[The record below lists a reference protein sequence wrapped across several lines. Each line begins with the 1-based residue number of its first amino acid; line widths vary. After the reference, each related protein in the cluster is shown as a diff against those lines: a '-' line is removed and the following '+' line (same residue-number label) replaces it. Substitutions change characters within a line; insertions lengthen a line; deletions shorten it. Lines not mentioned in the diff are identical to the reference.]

1 MAQITIKGTKELQN
15 LLKNIGTAPIERTIK
30 KITVEVQGQAKALAP
45 ARKIKNG
52 GALRNSIKMNYDSNK
67 KEGRVY
73 TNLEYATYVEFGTGV
88 RGNGTYPNKNIN
100 ISYRNTPW
108 IYTPDGGKTFYYT
121 KGQVAQPYMYPA
133 LQHGKSLVTE
143 TLKQEIEKEIK
154 GGS

>member
-30 KITVEVQGQAKALAP
+30 KVTVEVQGQAKGLAP
-45 ARKIKNG
+45 FNTG
-52 GALRNSIKMNYDSNK
+52 TLRNSIKMNYDSNK

-88 RGNGTYPNKNIN
+88 RGDGTYP
-100 ISYRNTPW
+100 
-108 IYTPDGGKTFYYT
+108 DGEKKLTYNQNW

-133 LQHGKSLVTE
+133 LQFGKSKAQE
-143 TLKQEIEKEIK
+143 ILKQEIEKEIK
-154 GGS
+154 GGN

>member
-15 LLKNIGTAPIERTIK
+15 LLKNVGTAPIERTIK
-30 KITVEVQGQAKALAP
+30 KVTVAVQGQAKGLAP
-45 ARKIKNG
+45 FATG
-52 GALRNSIKMNYDSNK
+52 TLRNSIKMNYDSNK
-67 KEGRVY
+67 KEGKVY
-73 TNLEYATYVEFGTGV
+73 TNNEYATYVEFGTGV
-88 RGNGTYPNKNIN
+88 RGNGSYPNKNIN

-133 LQHGKSLVTE
+133 LQHGKSLVEE

>member
-30 KITVEVQGQAKALAP
+30 KVTVEVQGQAKALAP
-45 ARKIKNG
+45 ADTG
-52 GALRNSIKMNYDSNK
+52 TLRNSIKMNYDSNK

-73 TNLEYATYVEFGTGV
+73 TNNDYATYVEFGTGI
-88 RGNGTYPNKNIN
+88 RGNGSYPDSNKNLTYN
-100 ISYRNTPW
+100 QNW
-108 IYTPDGGKTFYYT
+108 

-143 TLKQEIEKEIK
+143 TLKQEIAKEIK
-154 GGS
+154 GGN

>member
-30 KITVEVQGQAKALAP
+30 KVTVEVQGQAKALAP
-45 ARKIKNG
+45 ADTG
-52 GALRNSIKMNYDSNK
+52 TLRNSIKMNYDSNK

-73 TNLEYATYVEFGTGV
+73 TNNEYATYVEFGTGI
-88 RGNGTYPNKNIN
+88 RGNGSYPDSNKNLTYN
-100 ISYRNTPW
+100 QNW
-108 IYTPDGGKTFYYT
+108 

-143 TLKQEIEKEIK
+143 TLKQEIAKEIK
-154 GGS
+154 GGN

>member
-15 LLKNIGTAPIERTIK
+15 LLKNVGTAPIERTIK
-30 KITVEVQGQAKALAP
+30 KVTVEVQGQAKALAP

-67 KEGRVY
+67 KEGKVY

-88 RGNGTYPNKNIN
+88 RGNGTYP
-100 ISYRNTPW
+100 
-108 IYTPDGGKTFYYT
+108 DGEKKLTYNQNW

-133 LQHGKSLVTE
+133 LQFGKSKAQKI
-143 TLKQEIEKEIK
+143 LKQEIENEIK

>member
-30 KITVEVQGQAKALAP
+30 KVTVEVQGQAKGLAP
-45 ARKIKNG
+45 FNTG
-52 GALRNSIKMNYDSNK
+52 TLRNSIKMNYDSNK

-73 TNLEYATYVEFGTGV
+73 TNLEYATYVEFGTGI
-88 RGNGTYPNKNIN
+88 RGNGSYPDSNKNLTYN
-100 ISYRNTPW
+100 QNW
-108 IYTPDGGKTFYYT
+108 

-133 LQHGKSLVTE
+133 LQFGKSKAQE
-143 TLKQEIEKEIK
+143 ILKQEIENEIK